1 MHEQVLLCYRYSY
14 KAYLVG
20 MWMKKKIIQKLTLWF
35 IFAKLLTAFTSSMY
49 SEGYIWQVV
58 LAFIQK
64 QLGST
69 ILVGKNEM
77 WLSLYWQYK
86 IFHNEWEVSMA
97 VVGDF
102 L

>member
-1 MHEQVLLCYRYSY
+1 MNKFSFAIGILQSLPGRNVNE
-14 KAYLVG
+14 
-20 MWMKKKIIQKLTLWF
+20 KKIIQKLTLWF

-69 ILVGKNEM
+69 ILVGKM
-77 WLSLYWQYK
+77 KCGFLYTDSIK

-97 VVGDF
+97 VV
-102 L
+102 